1 MTLEARVRVP
11 SLGGQAQIY
20 ERGTAVEKKNGEYI
34 RVANSYLEIR
44 TKLGPGRP
52 SATGKNL
59 VVATTGG
66 FAQVEGSD
74 IRVNL
79 TAIRK
84 V

>member
-1 MTLEARVRVP
+1 ME
-11 SLGGQAQIY
+11 Q
-20 ERGTAVEKKNGEYI
+20 KNGEYV
-34 RVANSYLEIR
+34 RVAKGYLEIR

-59 VVATTGG
+59 VVASTGG

-84 V
+84 G